1 MKYFNSLLCVKLHS
15 INMVHYTQ
23 EQQLLLRIH
32 LGQIDATKLRHHVV
46 CLLNLLLSFILKEI
60 VNLLALVFDE
70 LL

>member
-1 MKYFNSLLCVKLHS
+1 MKYFTSLLCVKLHVLR
-15 INMVHYTQ
+15 MVHTRTTITTYYST
-23 EQQLLLRIH
+23 RY
-32 LGQIDATKLRHHVV
+32 IDATKLRHHVV